1 MSAINLSTCR
11 GRWLGF
17 IGLALAS
24 AHAVA
29 AESSPAVPPI
39 DPFDY
44 SYCGGKPVYPVIG
57 YNFATSCGPRNQV
70 ALGRR
75 GSLMWSFPSPDN
87 TTVLH
92 RGKRLLTTDELK
104 RLSLLA
110 EVAQLADPTVAP
122 GGPVIYDLGID
133 FQGRPYKHVHT
144 SFTDSYTPANELL
157 RAMLVLVADTPVL
170 PACAEVVKDFN
181 PSLLP
186 SERRAHQ
193 QAAAKPGV
201 YADR

>member
-1 MSAINLSTCR
+1 MSAKQVATSHS
-11 GRWLGF
+11 RWLGLVA
-17 IGLALAS
+17 LALVS

-29 AESSPAVPPI
+29 AESSPTVPPI

-44 SYCGGKPVYPVIG
+44 SYCGGQPVYPVIG
-57 YNFATSCGPRNQV
+57 YNFSTSCGPRNQI

-87 TTVLH
+87 ETVLH
-92 RGKRLLTTDELK
+92 RGKRLLGTEELK

-110 EVAQLADPTVAP
+110 EVTQLADPTVAT

-133 FQGRPYKHVHT
+133 FQGRPYRRVHT
-144 SFTDSYTPANELL
+144 TFTDSYTPANELL
-157 RAMLVLVADTPVL
+157 RAMLALAADAPVL
-170 PACAEVVKDFN
+170 PICAEGVKDFN
-181 PSLLP
+181 PTLLP

-193 QAAAKPGV
+193 QAAAIPGV

>member
-1 MSAINLSTCR
+1 MSAIKRSTGR
-11 GRWLGF
+11 GRWWGL
-17 IGLALAS
+17 IGLVLASAQALAS
-24 AHAVA
+24 EPSQAT
-29 AESSPAVPPI
+29 PPI

-44 SYCGGKPVYPVIG
+44 GYCGGKPVYPVIG

-87 TTVLH
+87 KTVLH
-92 RGKRLLTTDELK
+92 RGKRLLTTEELK
-104 RLSLLA
+104 HLSLLA
-110 EVAQLADPTVAP
+110 EVAQLADPTAVS

-133 FQGRPYKHVHT
+133 FQGRPYKRVHT
-144 SFTDSYTPANELL
+144 TFTDGYTPANELL
-157 RAMLVLVADTPVL
+157 RAMLALVPDAPLL
-170 PACAEVVKDFN
+170 PGCAEIAKDFN

-186 SERRAHQ
+186 SERRVHQ
-193 QAAAKPGV
+193 QAAATPGV

>member
-1 MSAINLSTCR
+1 MSARQVSTGC
-11 GRWLGF
+11 GRWSWL
-17 IGLALAS
+17 IIPVLVAQS
-24 AHAVA
+24 VA
-29 AESSPAVPPI
+29 AEPLPDAPPI

-57 YNFATSCGPRNQV
+57 YNFSTSCGPRNQV

-75 GSLMWSFPSPDN
+75 GSLMWSFPSPDSK
-87 TTVLH
+87 TVLH
-92 RGKRLLTTDELK
+92 RGKRLLTTEELK

-110 EVAQLADPTVAP
+110 EVAQLADPTVAL

-133 FQGRPYKHVHT
+133 FQGRAYKHVHT
-144 SFTDSYTPANELL
+144 TFTDGYTPANELL
-157 RAMLVLVADTPVL
+157 RAMLALVPDSPLL
-170 PACAEVVKDFN
+170 PACAETATDFN

-193 QAAAKPGV
+193 QAKAKPGV
-201 YADR
+201 YVER